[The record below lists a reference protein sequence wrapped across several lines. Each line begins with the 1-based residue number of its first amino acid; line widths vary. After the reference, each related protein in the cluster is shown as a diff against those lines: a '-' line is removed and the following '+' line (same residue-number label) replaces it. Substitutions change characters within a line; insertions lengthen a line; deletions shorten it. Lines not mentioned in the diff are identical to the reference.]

1 MKIFAETD
9 GLKFSSTADAVVKI
23 TKIQTEQ
30 HDFRSCNVEKKVYIK
45 FTRRGPHKKL
55 NQFAENTRA
64 HFPLLFG
71 PAVSSIYFFIYF
83 RHPL

>member
-30 HDFRSCNVEKKVYIK
+30 HDFRSCNVEKKVLYI
-45 FTRRGPHKKL
+45 
-55 NQFAENTRA
+55 
-64 HFPLLFG
+64 
-71 PAVSSIYFFIYF
+71 
-83 RHPL
+83 